1 MSGSAGDRR
10 AAADLLARIERDPEA
25 GTRAERA
32 YRGRHDLRDALWWA
46 AHPGTTSPSGAPD
59 PALELRRLRS
69 AAFSREGQESEWVD
83 AALPSGGTGRVRRA
97 EALAL
102 ECEAGLER
110 DRADLRAALAAVAGG
125 RTDAATDRGIGRG
138 IGRGIDAF
146 AEDATGQEDAAAAAS
161 PTGFGV
167 SMGAA
172 ASGPV
177 ERRGRATRWASGRFD
192 RRPPADPARKD
203 SGDSTGD
210 DADARES
217 DAAGAPEDETV
228 ADVPR
233 GAAVLR
239 SVLLRRPVAA
249 TATLALVGVLAG
261 AGVTWATLNG
271 AARPSL
277 TSTPASRSI
286 VDAPSWDDTPSQ
298 ASPPAL
304 EVFNRDA
311 TAEDALP
318 PQFFL
323 DSPAATA
330 RILYTNGPLRVW
342 GFLDRGQVC
351 MFVREGEA
359 ASGTCVARDSFGYA
373 GITLMLSADGT
384 TMPEPAT
391 GVAAA
396 AITDLTWTPEGEI
409 QIRSAPLDHDTAG

>member
-1 MSGSAGDRR
+1 MSGTAGDRR
-10 AAADLLARIERDPEA
+10 AAADLLARIERDPGA
-25 GTRAERA
+25 GARAERA
-32 YRGRHDLRDALWWA
+32 YRGRHDFRDALWWA
-46 AHPGTTSPSGAPD
+46 AHPGTAAPSGAPD

-69 AAFSREGQESEWVD
+69 VAFSRQGQESEWVD
-83 AALPSGGTGRVRRA
+83 APLPSGGTGRVRRV

-102 ECEAGLER
+102 ECEARLER
-110 DRADLRAALAAVAGG
+110 DRADLRSALAAFERGAGNAAGAGG
-125 RTDAATDRGIGRG
+125 AA
-138 IGRGIDAF
+138 
-146 AEDATGQEDAAAAAS
+146 DAAADHAPVDGGDMGTQAGAG
-161 PTGFGV
+161 GFGV
-167 SMGAA
+167 SMGNSMGDGAGAEPVERGRASRWAAGRWRFGRAPIQARDAA
-172 ASGPV
+172 ASVGMAEDAAPG
-177 ERRGRATRWASGRFD
+177 EDEAA
-192 RRPPADPARKD
+192 PADVR
-203 SGDSTGD
+203 TG
-210 DADARES
+210 A
-217 DAAGAPEDETV
+217 T
-228 ADVPR
+228 
-233 GAAVLR
+233 VLR

-261 AGVTWATLNG
+261 AGITWATING
-271 AARPSL
+271 ADRASL
-277 TSTPASRSI
+277 TSAPASRGI
-286 VDAPSWDDTPSQ
+286 VDAPSWDTPSQ
-298 ASPPAL
+298 GSPPAL
-304 EVFNRDA
+304 EVFNREA

-342 GFLDRGQVC
+342 GFLDRGQVF

-409 QIRSAPLDHDTAG
+409 QIRSAPLDPDTAG

>member
-1 MSGSAGDRR
+1 MSGTAGDRR

-25 GTRAERA
+25 GARAARA

-69 AAFSREGQESEWVD
+69 AAFSREGQESEWVE
-83 AALPSGGTGRVRRA
+83 APLPSGGTGRVRRA

-102 ECEAGLER
+102 ACEARLER
-110 DRADLRAALAAVAGG
+110 DRADLRAALAAVAGRTTDGTNERGMG
-125 RTDAATDRGIGRG
+125 RGTDAVAEAAAGGDDAAT
-138 IGRGIDAF
+138 AV
-146 AEDATGQEDAAAAAS
+146 APA
-161 PTGFGV
+161 GFGV
-167 SMGAA
+167 SMGSA
-172 ASGPV
+172 ASGPG
-177 ERRGRATRWASGRFD
+177 GRPTRASRWASGRFV
-192 RRPPADPARKD
+192 RAPLADPARKD
-203 SGDSTGD
+203 SGELTGD
-210 DADARES
+210 AVARES
-217 DAAGAPEDETV
+217 GAPGAPEDEAV
-228 ADVPR
+228 ADVPH

-249 TATLALVGVLAG
+249 TAALALVGVLAG

-271 AARPSL
+271 AVRPSL
-277 TSTPASRSI
+277 TSTPASPSI
-286 VDAPSWDDTPSQ
+286 VEAPSWDTPSQ
-298 ASPPAL
+298 GSPPAL
-304 EVFNRDA
+304 KVFNREA

-330 RILYTNGPLRVW
+330 RILYANGPLRVW